1 MTSAMFGVF
10 DAAGSALDAYKTWL
24 AALGDNVANVNTI
37 KRTNE
42 SAFQERMVE
51 VREKAGGGVEI
62 AAVRYGDAEGTII
75 YDPTS
80 PLADAKGEVRGPG
93 FDMGQQMAQLIA
105 AQRSYQLNVSVID
118 KAREAYKAALQI
130 GK

>member
-1 MTSAMFGVF
+1 MFGVF
-10 DAAGSALDAYKTWL
+10 DAAGSALDTYKTWM

-42 SAFQERMVE
+42 TAFQERLIE
-51 VREKAGGGVEI
+51 VREREGGGVEVS
-62 AAVRYGDAEGTII
+62 AVHFGDPAGQVI

-80 PLADAKGEVRGPG
+80 PLADAAGEVRAPAVE
-93 FDMGQQMAQLIA
+93 MATQMTELIA
-105 AQRSYQLNVSVID
+105 AQRSYQLNLAVID
-118 KAREAYKAALQI
+118 RAREAYQAALQI